1 MADNIPLISIIFLSF
16 CYGASSFDQVSF
28 LQCFSLH
35 SLQSNSTSK
44 TIATRND
51 PTYISLLQS
60 SIQNLRFLNTSSPKP
75 QLIVTPIHP
84 LEIRAAIV
92 CSRKHGVHVRVRS
105 GGHDYEGLSYVSR
118 IPFIIVDLRN
128 MRSVEVDVEKESAW
142 VEGGAT
148 LGELYFAISQKSK
161 VLGFP
166 AGSCPTIGVGGH
178 VSGGGFGT
186 IFRKYGLASD
196 NVIDAKIVDV
206 NGKILDRKSMGE
218 DLFWAIRGGGGASFG
233 VIFAWKIMLVPV
245 PPTVT
250 VFEVG
255 KTIEENGTM
264 ILYKWQNVAHK
275 LQEDIF
281 LHAVIGVVIPSSGL
295 ANNTISI
302 SFEGLYLGKIE
313 KVLPLIR
320 ESFPELG
327 LKRESCTEMSWI
339 QSVLYFARYSQD
351 ESPRV
356 LLNRT
361 QSSKSFYKAKSDY
374 VMKPISET
382 ALQGLWN
389 KLIEEETS
397 YLILTPYGG
406 VMSQISKSE
415 TPFPHRR
422 GNKYKIQYMV
432 TWDSEE
438 ESNEHI
444 NWMREL
450 YDYMAPYVSRFP
462 RAAYMNYRDLDL
474 GRNTNV
480 NTSYAEASVW
490 GLKYFKSNFRR
501 LVKVKTASDP
511 TNFFWNEQSFP
522 VLSPRGR

>member
-1 MADNIPLISIIFLSF
+1 
-16 CYGASSFDQVSF
+16 
-28 LQCFSLH
+28 
-35 SLQSNSTSK
+35 
-44 TIATRND
+44 
-51 PTYISLLQS
+51 
-60 SIQNLRFLNTSSPKP
+60 
-75 QLIVTPIHP
+75 
-84 LEIRAAIV
+84 
-92 CSRKHGVHVRVRS
+92 
-105 GGHDYEGLSYVSR
+105 
-118 IPFIIVDLRN
+118 
-128 MRSVEVDVEKESAW
+128 
-142 VEGGAT
+142 
-148 LGELYFAISQKSK
+148 
-161 VLGFP
+161 
-166 AGSCPTIGVGGH
+166 
-178 VSGGGFGT
+178 
-186 IFRKYGLASD
+186 
-196 NVIDAKIVDV
+196 
-206 NGKILDRKSMGE
+206 MGE

-281 LHAVIGVVIPSSGL
+281 LHAVIGVVTPSSG
-295 ANNTISI
+295 
-302 SFEGLYLGKIE
+302 
-313 KVLPLIR
+313 
-320 ESFPELG
+320 
-327 LKRESCTEMSWI
+327 
-339 QSVLYFARYSQD
+339 YSQD
-351 ESPRV
+351 ESPGV

-361 QSSKSFYKAKSDY
+361 QSSKSFFKAKSDY
-374 VMKPISET
+374 VMTPISET
-382 ALQGLWN
+382 ALQALWN

-406 VMSQISKSE
+406 VMSQISESE

-422 GNKYKIQYMV
+422 GNKYQIQYMV

-474 GRNTNV
+474 GRNSDV
-480 NTSYAEASVW
+480 NASYAQASVW